1 MSSFNCEHCG
11 TAIIDTPRG
20 YITSCEHHKAEDITD
35 IAKSKDSLTTW
46 NYYEK
51 KVMDAMRNLHKSQVD
66 IPHEFADVVKE
77 LTSNS
82 FEAHNQGN
90 INGKD

>member
-20 YITSCEHHKAEDITD
+20 YITSCEHHKAEDIN
-35 IAKSKDSLTTW
+35 KLRSKHLEGDCRCHGSIICKPCL
-46 NYYEK
+46 N
-51 KVMDAMRNLHKSQVD
+51 NLV
-66 IPHEFADVVKE
+66 IDVND
-77 LTSNS
+77 LASNNVVTY
-82 FEAHNQGN
+82 NQGI